1 MPNFNRLVN
10 EVINEAD
17 IILLVVDARR
27 VQDSINRE
35 IEDKLRRKGK
45 KFLYVINKVD
55 LISKEQQDKIKL
67 SNSIQISAMKHLSTM
82 RLHRKIMKLA
92 EGHEVVVGVVGFPNT
107 GKSTIINA
115 LKGRHSAST
124 SSMSGHTRGLQKIRV
139 SNKLILVDTPGV
151 FSYMEKHSPALLAIG
166 AIDSH
171 KIKDPEME
179 AARLIEHLDGQIEKF
194 FGIEKTD
201 KETGD
206 YLETLEEIA
215 LKRNVLKRGGLPDT
229 QRMGKQII
237 DMWQNGKIR

>member
-35 IEDKLRRKGK
+35 IEDKLRRKNK
-45 KFLYVINKVD
+45 RYMYVINKVD

-67 SNSIQISAMKHLSTM
+67 PNSIQISAMKHLSTM

-92 EGHEVVVGVVGFPNT
+92 EGHEAVVGVVGFPNT

-139 SNKLILVDTPGV
+139 SSRLVLIDTPGV

-201 KETGD
+201 KKTGD